1 MKKELLLLII
11 CIMSIVA
18 YSQPRDNF
26 SIRLNKKVLLE
37 QASPVRDKGPQVLVK
52 KSLLKKKG
60 LITIQYK
67 QAQKNQGWE
76 RIFQFTDADNTIQ
89 LQKGFAFAEGTYGF
103 STLELLPLMEKN
115 KKLLVY
121 TYQQPTDNLLSGIR
135 IERYL
140 LCELV
145 LQ

>member
-1 MKKELLLLII
+1 MKKELLLIFFF
-11 CIMSIVA
+11 IMSIAA
-18 YSQPRDNF
+18 YSQPKDRF
-26 SIRLNKKVLLE
+26 SLLLNKKVLLE
-37 QASPVRDKGPQVLVK
+37 QASPVNNNGPQVLVK

-60 LITIQYK
+60 LVTIQYK

-76 RIFQFTDADNTIQ
+76 RVFQFTDADNTIQ

-103 STLELLPLMEKN
+103 NTLELLPLMEKN

>member
-1 MKKELLLLII
+1 
-11 CIMSIVA
+11 MSMVA
-18 YSQPRDNF
+18 YSQPKDDF
-26 SIRLNKKVLLE
+26 SIHLHRKVLLA
-37 QASPVRDKGPQVLVK
+37 QASPVNNNGPKVLVK

-76 RIFQFTDADNTIQ
+76 RIFQFTDSDNTIQ
-89 LQKGFAFAEGTYGF
+89 LQKGFAFSEGTYGF
-103 STLELLPLMEKN
+103 NTLELLPLLEKN

>member
-1 MKKELLLLII
+1 
-11 CIMSIVA
+11 MSLVSYA
-18 YSQPRDNF
+18 QPKDNF
-26 SIRLNKKVLLE
+26 SIRLHKKVLLE
-37 QASPVRDKGPQVLVK
+37 QAGPVNSNGPQVLIK

-60 LITIQYK
+60 LVTIQYK

-103 STLELLPLMEKN
+103 NTLEILSLLEKN
-115 KKLLVY
+115 KKILIY
-121 TYQQPTDNLLSGIR
+121 TYQQPTDNLLSGLR